1 MFFAGLFGTALILLL
16 LIFGAIGAQ
25 PTAEWVNWVVLGVCG
40 VIGIVVGILLIKYE
54 KVAVFILGGVGGY
67 FLATVLYA
75 AFLYKISSS

>member
-75 AFLYKISSS
+75 AVLYKISSS